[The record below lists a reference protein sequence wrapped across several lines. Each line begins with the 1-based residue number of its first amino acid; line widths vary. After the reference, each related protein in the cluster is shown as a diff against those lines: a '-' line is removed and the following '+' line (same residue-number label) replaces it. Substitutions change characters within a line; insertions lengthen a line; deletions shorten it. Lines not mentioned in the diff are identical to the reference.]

1 MVASNP
7 KGNATMPIE
16 SKKQSE
22 AKQNWMKANS
32 KVFGIRVMK
41 NSEPEMWA
49 YLQGEEPS
57 AIFKAAL
64 KEYMARHPKPFV
76 QNDEAQ
82 TSE

>member
-22 AKQNWMKANS
+22 AKQEWMKKNS

-41 NSEPEMWA
+41 KSEPEMWA

-64 KEYMARHPKPFV
+64 KEYMERHPKPFV